1 MHQPTLQ
8 KEETIK
14 IFLLEKP
21 YIGQKAIRKQSRHAG
36 ALNIILKD
44 LGQNDQVL
52 PEFKAKVNNS
62 SLLERVHSLSIV
74 RCIHVQSEFI
84 MLL

>member
-21 YIGQKAIRKQSRHAG
+21 YIEQKAIRKSSCHAG

-44 LGQNDQVL
+44 LG
-52 PEFKAKVNNS
+52 
-62 SLLERVHSLSIV
+62 
-74 RCIHVQSEFI
+74 
-84 MLL
+84 